1 MDDDHSSLAAS
12 MRVLSPPATAESVTR
27 TRSGLGLSRVLKFMG
42 PAFVV
47 SVAYMDPGNFG
58 TNITAGSAFN
68 YSLLWVLLWSNAF
81 AVLLQTLSAKL
92 GIATGMDLPAICRTE
107 FSKSVN
113 RFLWLAGMGAAIA
126 TNVAEFLGGALGFYL
141 LFGIPPFWGA
151 VLTGIVSYF
160 ILELSKFGQERVE
173 VAISGLV
180 SIISLCFVIEIF
192 LVKPDWPAIALHT
205 LVPSLTS
212 ESLFVAVGMLGA
224 TVMPHVIY
232 LHSRLVQS
240 RREGGLLEHSEHLL
254 CEKVDVSVAMNVAFV
269 INAAMVVVSAA
280 TFHSRGLVV
289 ESIEVAHQTLSPLLG
304 NLSGVAFGIALL
316 ASGLSSSAVGTY
328 AGQVIVEGFVSI
340 RMPLWAKRLVTM
352 LPAVAIISMG
362 LDPVKVLVTSQVM
375 LSIALPAAIVPLLVL
390 TGRQNVMG
398 SFVNNRRTALAGWTT
413 CALIVAL
420 NAALIWSVL
429 IG

>member
-1 MDDDHSSLAAS
+1 
-12 MRVLSPPATAESVTR
+12 
-27 TRSGLGLSRVLKFMG
+27 MG
-42 PAFVV
+42 PAFIV

-58 TNITAGSAFN
+58 TNITAGSVFN
-68 YSLLWVLLWSNAF
+68 YNLLWVLLWSNVF
-81 AVLLQTLSAKL
+81 AILLQGLSAKL
-92 GIATGMDLPAICRTE
+92 GIATGMDLPAICRME
-107 FSKSVN
+107 FSRGVN
-113 RFLWLAGMGAAIA
+113 RLLWLAGMGAAVA

-141 LFGIPPFWGA
+141 LFGIPPLLGA
-151 VLTGIVSYF
+151 VLTGIVSYL

-173 VAISGLV
+173 LAISGLV
-180 SIISLCFVIEIF
+180 SVISLCFVVEIF

-205 LVPSLTS
+205 LMPSLTS

-240 RREGGLLEHSEHLL
+240 RREGGPEAHREHLL
-254 CEKVDVSVAMNVAFV
+254 LEKVDICVAMNVAFV

-280 TFHSRGLVV
+280 TFHSHGLLV

-304 NLSGVAFGIALL
+304 RMSGVAFGLALL

-328 AGQVIVEGFVSI
+328 AGQVIVEGFVNV

-352 LPAVAIISMG
+352 VPAVAIISIGM
-362 LDPVKVLVTSQVM
+362 DPVGVLVTSQVV
-375 LSIALPAAIVPLLVL
+375 LSIALPAAIVPLLVV
-390 TGRQNVMG
+390 TGRRRVMG
-398 SFVNNRRTALAGWTT
+398 SFVNGRKTAIAGWTV
-413 CALIVAL
+413 CSLIVGL

-429 IG
+429 TG